1 MAPGRPALR
10 ASEAK
15 RPYRPRARADAW
27 TTGDR
32 ATIPGRLARRPLTR
46 RAGALQYCAPLAMV
60 AKLNVPITRPLFGP
74 EEAAAIAMPLETGWI
89 VQGPQVAEFE
99 RLFCE
104 LSGSPHSLATTS
116 CTTALHLALV
126 VLGVGVGDEVVIP
139 AFTYVASANVVEQ
152 LGARAVFCDIDPAT
166 YNVDPASLERAITPR
181 TKVIMPVHLFG
192 LVADMPAVG
201 EIAERHGVAI
211 LEDAACAVGSTLNGR
226 HAGTFGDFGA
236 FSFHARKPITT
247 GEGGMLTVR
256 DDGHATRAAA
266 LRSHGGLVSDLERH
280 LKGSFALPD
289 HDEVGFNYRMT
300 DFQGA
305 LGVVQMG
312 RLPVVLEGRRRLAER
327 YTEAFADLPGL
338 TTPIVPPGA
347 VHTYQSYVVRIDPRD
362 AALARDPLALEL
374 QSRGIATRQ
383 GTHAVHLL
391 GYFKRRY
398 SIRPEDF
405 PNSFD
410 ADATSLSLPLFPS
423 MSGEEHD
430 YVIDSIRELLG

>member
-1 MAPGRPALR
+1 
-10 ASEAK
+10 
-15 RPYRPRARADAW
+15 
-27 TTGDR
+27 
-32 ATIPGRLARRPLTR
+32 
-46 RAGALQYCAPLAMV
+46 MV

-104 LSGSPHSLATTS
+104 LTGAGHALATTS
-116 CTTALHLALV
+116 CTTALHLALA
-126 VLGVGVGDEVVIP
+126 VLGVGPGDEVVVP

-152 LGARAVFCDIDPAT
+152 SGATTVFCDIDPRT
-166 YNVDPASLERAITPR
+166 YNVDPARLERAITGR
-181 TKVIMPVHLFG
+181 TKVVMPVHLFG
-192 LVADMPAVG
+192 LVADMAPVMA
-201 EIAERHGVAI
+201 IAARHGLAI
-211 LEDAACAVGSTLNGR
+211 VEDAACAVGSTLDGR

-256 DDGHATRAAA
+256 DDRQAARART

-280 LKGSFALPD
+280 RMGSFALPE

-312 RLPVVLEGRRRLAER
+312 RLPDVLSARRRLAER
-327 YTEAFADLPGL
+327 YTEALGDLPGVDAPL
-338 TTPIVPPGA
+338 VPAGS
-347 VHTYQSYVVRIDPRD
+347 VHTYQSYVVRIDPAD
-362 AALARDPLALEL
+362 AALERDALALEL
-374 QSRGIATRQ
+374 QARGIATRQ
-383 GTHAVHLL
+383 GTHAVHML
-391 GYFKRRY
+391 GYFRRRY
-398 SIRPEDF
+398 DISPDDF
-405 PNSFD
+405 PNAHD

-423 MSGEEHD
+423 MSDDEHD
-430 YVIDSIRELLG
+430 YVIDHVRDLLG

>member
-1 MAPGRPALR
+1 
-10 ASEAK
+10 
-15 RPYRPRARADAW
+15 
-27 TTGDR
+27 
-32 ATIPGRLARRPLTR
+32 
-46 RAGALQYCAPLAMV
+46 MV

-116 CTTALHLALV
+116 CTTALHLALA
-126 VLGVGVGDEVVIP
+126 VLGVGAGDEVVVP

-152 LGARAVFCDIDPAT
+152 SGARTVFCDIDPAT
-166 YNVDPASLERAITPR
+166 FNVDPASLEQAITPR
-181 TKVIMPVHLFG
+181 TKAIMPVHLFG

-201 EIAERHGVAI
+201 EIAQRHGLAVV
-211 LEDAACAVGSTLNGR
+211 EDAACAVGSTLNGR

-256 DDGHATRAAA
+256 DDDHALRASA

-280 LKGSFALPD
+280 LKGAFALPD

-312 RLPVVLEGRRRLAER
+312 RLGAVLDARRRLAER
-327 YTEAFADLPGL
+327 YGEALGDLAGVA
-338 TTPIVPPGA
+338 TPLVPPGA
-347 VHTYQSYVVRIDPRD
+347 VHTYQSYVLRIDPD
-362 AALARDPLALEL
+362 EAALARDALALEL
-374 QSRGIATRQ
+374 QTRGIATRQ

-391 GYFKRRY
+391 SYYKRTY
-398 SIRPEDF
+398 SLSPEDF

-423 MSGEEHD
+423 MSEEEHD
-430 YVIDSIRELLG
+430 YVINNIRELLG

>member
-1 MAPGRPALR
+1 
-10 ASEAK
+10 
-15 RPYRPRARADAW
+15 
-27 TTGDR
+27 
-32 ATIPGRLARRPLTR
+32 
-46 RAGALQYCAPLAMV
+46 MV

-74 EEAAAIAMPLETGWI
+74 EEAAAIALPLETGWI

-116 CTTALHLALV
+116 CTTALHLALA
-126 VLGVGVGDEVVIP
+126 VLGVGAGDEVVVP

-152 LGARAVFCDIDPAT
+152 SGARTVFCDIDPAT
-166 YNVDPASLERAITPR
+166 YNVDPESLERAVTPR
-181 TKVIMPVHLFG
+181 TKAIMPVHLFG
-192 LVADMPAVG
+192 LVADMHAVG
-201 EIAERHGVAI
+201 EIASRHGLAVV
-211 LEDAACAVGSTLNGR
+211 EDADCAVGSTLNGQ
-226 HAGTFGDFGA
+226 HAGTFGEFGA

-256 DDGHATRAAA
+256 DDDDAARATA

-280 LKGSFALPD
+280 NKGAFALPD

-312 RLPVVLEGRRRLAER
+312 RLQTVLDARRRLAER
-327 YTEAFADLPGL
+327 YTEALGELVGL
-338 TTPIVPPGA
+338 ATPTVPPGA
-347 VHTYQSYVVRIDPRD
+347 VHTYQSYVVRIDPDEAALTRD
-362 AALARDPLALEL
+362 AIALEM
-374 QSRGIATRQ
+374 QARGIATRQ

-391 GYFKRRY
+391 GYYRRTY
-398 SIRPEDF
+398 SIQPEDF
-405 PNSFD
+405 PNAFD

-423 MSGEEHD
+423 MSEEEHD
-430 YVIDSIRELLG
+430 YVIDNLRELLG

>member
-1 MAPGRPALR
+1 
-10 ASEAK
+10 
-15 RPYRPRARADAW
+15 
-27 TTGDR
+27 
-32 ATIPGRLARRPLTR
+32 
-46 RAGALQYCAPLAMV
+46 MV

-74 EEAAAIAMPLETGWI
+74 EEAAAIVMPLETGWI

-99 RLFCE
+99 RLFRE
-104 LSGSPHSLATTS
+104 LSGSPHALATTS
-116 CTTALHLALV
+116 CTTALHLALA
-126 VLGVGVGDEVVIP
+126 VLGVGAGDEVVVP

-152 LGARAVFCDIDPAT
+152 SGARTVFCDIEPDT

-181 TKVIMPVHLFG
+181 TKAIMPVHLFG

-201 EIAERHGVAI
+201 EIARRHGVAVV
-211 LEDAACAVGSTLNGR
+211 EDAACAVGSTLNGQ
-226 HAGTFGDFGA
+226 HAGTFGEFGA

-247 GEGGMLTVR
+247 GEGGMLTVH
-256 DDGHATRAAA
+256 DDDHAARASA

-280 LKGSFALPD
+280 LKGAFALPD

-312 RLPVVLEGRRRLAER
+312 RLQTVLDARRRLAAR
-327 YTEAFADLPGL
+327 YSEALEDLVGVA
-338 TTPIVPPGA
+338 TPFVPPGS
-347 VHTYQSYVVRIDPRD
+347 VHTYQSYVVRIDPDD
-362 AALARDPLALEL
+362 AALTRDAVALEL

-391 GYFKRRY
+391 GYYKRTY

-405 PNSFD
+405 PNAFD

-423 MSGEEHD
+423 MSDEEHD
-430 YVIDSIRELLG
+430 YVIDNLRELLA

>member
-1 MAPGRPALR
+1 
-10 ASEAK
+10 
-15 RPYRPRARADAW
+15 
-27 TTGDR
+27 
-32 ATIPGRLARRPLTR
+32 
-46 RAGALQYCAPLAMV
+46 MV

-74 EEAAAIAMPLETGWI
+74 EEAAAIALPLETGWI

-116 CTTALHLALV
+116 CTTALHLALA
-126 VLGVGVGDEVVIP
+126 VLGVGAGDEVVVP

-152 LGARAVFCDIDPAT
+152 SGARTVFCDIDPAT
-166 YNVDPASLERAITPR
+166 YNVDPESLERAVTPR
-181 TKVIMPVHLFG
+181 TKAIMPVHLFG

-201 EIAERHGVAI
+201 EIASRHGLAVV
-211 LEDAACAVGSTLNGR
+211 EDAACAVGSTLNGQ
-226 HAGTFGDFGA
+226 HAGTFGEFGA

-256 DDGHATRAAA
+256 DDDDAARATA

-280 LKGSFALPD
+280 NKGAFALPD

-312 RLPVVLEGRRRLAER
+312 RLQTVLDARRRLAER
-327 YTEAFADLPGL
+327 YTEALGELVGL
-338 TTPIVPPGA
+338 ATPTVPPGA
-347 VHTYQSYVVRIDPRD
+347 VHTYQSYVVRIDPDEAALTRD
-362 AALARDPLALEL
+362 AIALEM
-374 QSRGIATRQ
+374 QARGIATRQ

-391 GYFKRRY
+391 GYYRRTY
-398 SIRPEDF
+398 SIQPEDF
-405 PNSFD
+405 PNAFD

-423 MSGEEHD
+423 MSEEEHD
-430 YVIDSIRELLG
+430 YVIDNLRELLG

>member
-1 MAPGRPALR
+1 
-10 ASEAK
+10 
-15 RPYRPRARADAW
+15 
-27 TTGDR
+27 
-32 ATIPGRLARRPLTR
+32 
-46 RAGALQYCAPLAMV
+46 MV

-74 EEAAAIAMPLETGWI
+74 EEAAAIALPLETGWI

-116 CTTALHLALV
+116 CTTALHLALA
-126 VLGVGVGDEVVIP
+126 VLGVGAGDEVVVP

-152 LGARAVFCDIDPAT
+152 SGARTVFCDIDPAT
-166 YNVDPASLERAITPR
+166 YNVDPESLERAVTPR
-181 TKVIMPVHLFG
+181 TKAIMPVHLFG

-201 EIAERHGVAI
+201 EIASRHGLAVV
-211 LEDAACAVGSTLNGR
+211 EDAACAVGSTLNGQ
-226 HAGTFGDFGA
+226 HAGTFGEFGA

-256 DDGHATRAAA
+256 DDDDAARATA

-280 LKGSFALPD
+280 NKGAFALPD

-312 RLPVVLEGRRRLAER
+312 RLQTVLDARRRLAER
-327 YTEAFADLPGL
+327 YTEALGELVGL
-338 TTPIVPPGA
+338 ATPTVPPGA
-347 VHTYQSYVVRIDPRD
+347 VHTYQSYVVRIDPDEAALTRD
-362 AALARDPLALEL
+362 AIALEM
-374 QSRGIATRQ
+374 QARGVATRQ

-391 GYFKRRY
+391 GYYRRTY
-398 SIRPEDF
+398 SIQPEDF
-405 PNSFD
+405 PNAFD

-423 MSGEEHD
+423 MSEEEHD
-430 YVIDSIRELLG
+430 YVIDNLRELLG

>member
-1 MAPGRPALR
+1 
-10 ASEAK
+10 
-15 RPYRPRARADAW
+15 
-27 TTGDR
+27 
-32 ATIPGRLARRPLTR
+32 
-46 RAGALQYCAPLAMV
+46 MV

-74 EEAAAIAMPLETGWI
+74 EEAAAIALPLETGWI

-116 CTTALHLALV
+116 CTTALHLALA
-126 VLGVGVGDEVVIP
+126 VLGVGAGDEVVVP

-152 LGARAVFCDIDPAT
+152 SGARTVFCDIDPAT
-166 YNVDPASLERAITPR
+166 YNVDPESLERAVTPR
-181 TKVIMPVHLFG
+181 TKAIMPVHLFG

-201 EIAERHGVAI
+201 EIASRHGLAVV
-211 LEDAACAVGSTLNGR
+211 EDAACAVGSTLNGQ
-226 HAGTFGDFGA
+226 HAGTFGEFGA

-256 DDGHATRAAA
+256 DDDDAARATAM
-266 LRSHGGLVSDLERH
+266 RSHGGLVSDLERH
-280 LKGSFALPD
+280 NKGAFALPD

-312 RLPVVLEGRRRLAER
+312 RLQTVLDARRRLAER
-327 YTEAFADLPGL
+327 YTEALGELVGL
-338 TTPIVPPGA
+338 ATPTVPPGA
-347 VHTYQSYVVRIDPRD
+347 VHTYQSYVVRIDPDEAALTRD
-362 AALARDPLALEL
+362 AIALEM
-374 QSRGIATRQ
+374 QARGVATRQ

-391 GYFKRRY
+391 GYYRRTY
-398 SIRPEDF
+398 SIQPEDF
-405 PNSFD
+405 PNAFD

-423 MSGEEHD
+423 MSEEEHD
-430 YVIDSIRELLG
+430 YVIDNLRELLG

>member
-1 MAPGRPALR
+1 
-10 ASEAK
+10 
-15 RPYRPRARADAW
+15 
-27 TTGDR
+27 
-32 ATIPGRLARRPLTR
+32 
-46 RAGALQYCAPLAMV
+46 MV

-74 EEAAAIAMPLETGWI
+74 EEAAAVAMPLETGWI

-116 CTTALHLALV
+116 CTTALHLALA
-126 VLGVGVGDEVVIP
+126 VLGVGAGDEVVVP

-152 LGARAVFCDIDPAT
+152 SGARTVFCDIEPTT
-166 YNVDPASLERAITPR
+166 YNVDPASLEQAITPR
-181 TKVIMPVHLFG
+181 TKAIMPVHLFG
-192 LVADMPAVG
+192 LVADMAAVG
-201 EIAERHGVAI
+201 DIAERHAVAVV
-211 LEDAACAVGSTLNGR
+211 EDAACAVGSTLNGR

-256 DDGHATRAAA
+256 DDNHAARATA
-266 LRSHGGLVSDLERH
+266 LRSHGGLISDLERH
-280 LKGSFALPD
+280 LKGAFALPD

-312 RLPVVLEGRRRLAER
+312 RLPAVLDARRRLAER
-327 YTEAFADLPGL
+327 YSEALGDLPGL
-338 TTPIVPPGA
+338 ATPVVPPA
-347 VHTYQSYVVRIDPRD
+347 SVHTYQSYVVRIDPHE
-362 AALARDPLALEL
+362 AALARDALALEL
-374 QSRGIATRQ
+374 QVRGIATRQ

-391 GYFKRRY
+391 GYYRRTY
-398 SIRPEDF
+398 DIRPEDF
-405 PNSFD
+405 PHAFD